1 MVDGQRKDLSIMDNS
16 NINTEKDYVD
26 VDDATSLDDVNLMSV
41 RAVARK
47 LDCSENWIYELISD
61 GTLKHIRFGPG
72 KIFIAESDL
81 LNYIKKKRR

>member
-1 MVDGQRKDLSIMDNS
+1 MDSS

-26 VDDATSLDDVNLMSV
+26 VDDATSLDEIELMSV
-41 RAVARK
+41 REVARK
-47 LDCSENWIYELISD
+47 LDCSENWIYELINN

-81 LNYIKKKRR
+81 LNYIKEKRQ